1 VPESF
6 RQLHRPVALLPPQ
19 KSGILPTDCHLGE
32 NWSLPNT
39 ASSPP
44 RHPNNFTMSKQ
55 LQTLTI
61 NNLPIRLGQAL
72 KLADLVQDGFDARTR
87 IQNGDVLVN
96 GKVETRRG
104 KKLTSGDT
112 ITIDGQTRVIGSS
125 T

>member
-1 VPESF
+1 
-6 RQLHRPVALLPPQ
+6 VALFPSQ
-19 KSGILPTDCHLGE
+19 KRGILPAGCHLAG
-32 NWSLPNT
+32 NWLLPNT
-39 ASSPP
+39 ASSPS
-44 RHPNNFTMSKQ
+44 RHPNKFTISKQ

-61 NNLPIRLGQAL
+61 KDLPIRLGQAL

-96 GKVETRRG
+96 GKIETRRG

-112 ITIDGQTRVIGSS
+112 ITIDGQTWVIGPS